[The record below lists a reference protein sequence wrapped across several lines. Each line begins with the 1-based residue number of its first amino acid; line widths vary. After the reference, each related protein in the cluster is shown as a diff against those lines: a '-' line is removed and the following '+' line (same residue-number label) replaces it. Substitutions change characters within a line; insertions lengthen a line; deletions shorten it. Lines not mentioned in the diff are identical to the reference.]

1 MTAVKNIIP
10 SHLEDEITFT
20 KDVLQGHHDN
30 SIILFKAIV
39 RKESLMKDLIGYFF
53 SKLEADDKKTLLSDV
68 ESRVDEKGNLY
79 LRLDKQEAFHGNIR
93 LGQTDPIHIRIRL
106 HKKARENLHNTIIG
120 ILS

>member
-10 SHLEDEITFT
+10 SHLEDDITFT

-39 RKESLMKDLIGYFF
+39 RKEPLMKDLIGYFF

-79 LRLDKQEAFHGNIR
+79 LRLDKQEAFQGNIR

-106 HKKARENLHNTIIG
+106 HKKARENLHII
-120 ILS
+120 ILSLSS